1 MAERLEDEA
10 AEGGGETT
18 LVRLTRAQYE
28 SVASVVEVAGCF
40 APVGSPLQ
48 RAAKGP
54 FSPALH
60 AGAGARVRANQGALP
75 RQDGAVDRACL
86 LRTA

>member
-18 LVRLTRAQYE
+18 VVRLTRAQYE
-28 SVASVVEVAGCF
+28 AVASVVEVAGCF

-48 RAAKGP
+48 QAAKGP
-54 FSPALH
+54 FSQPFK
-60 AGAGARVRANQGALP
+60 
-75 RQDGAVDRACL
+75 AVPDDR
-86 LRTA
+86 